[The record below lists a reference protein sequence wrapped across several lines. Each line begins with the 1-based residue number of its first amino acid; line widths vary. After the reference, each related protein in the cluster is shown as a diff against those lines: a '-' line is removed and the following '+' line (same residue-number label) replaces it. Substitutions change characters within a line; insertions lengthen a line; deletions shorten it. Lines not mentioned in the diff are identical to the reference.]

1 MKKKI
6 LALLWTS
13 MLCFLFSISC
23 FAASKPAIE
32 LTRTELD
39 KNSVGGA
46 SPTVYYCNNSSKTI
60 KYITWYMTPYNAVG
74 DAVRCSIRGYSQ
86 ARGLTTGPIEPY
98 HLDIPSSPNLFNDK
112 SVDQDGPFSYIDD
125 LTFYYINNGVVK
137 SIDNLC
143 DIYIDKYNQPFVR
156 NYNSGTS
163 NYATY
168 LTEDEI
174 KNAAYKF
181 ELSYFDCLW
190 YNSTIRD
197 FRVNKAVV
205 EFMDGT
211 KQTVSSG
218 QLYGE
223 RYHHIL
229 QNKPFVDIVNQYSS
243 VYNYKDYMK
252 YNPDLAAVFNDN
264 QKALFEHF
272 INSGMKE
279 GRQGSSEFN
288 LTVYKANNP
297 DLVALFGDDNVKYYE
312 HYIAGGKAEG
322 RVASSDTSSTS
333 GTVISTLSDEEYSQ
347 LLEKYAP
354 VYNAKEYI
362 RFNLDVAS
370 LGGNQKALLEH
381 FITVGMKEGRQ
392 GSSQF
397 NLAAYKANNPDLV
410 ALFGDDNVKYYEH
423 YMAGGKAEGRVAV

>member
-6 LALLWTS
+6 LALLLTVA
-13 MLCFLFSISC
+13 LCLSLAVPC

-74 DAVRCSIRGYSQ
+74 DAVRCSVRGYSQ

-98 HLDIPSSPNLFNDK
+98 HLDIPSSPKLFNDK
-112 SVDQDGPFSYIDD
+112 SVDQDGPFAYIDD
-125 LTFYYINNGVVK
+125 LTFYYINNGEVK

-174 KNAAYKF
+174 KNAAYKL

-211 KQTVSSG
+211 KQTVSSS

-223 RYHHIL
+223 RYHHTL
-229 QNKPFVDIVNQYSS
+229 KNKPFVDIVNQYSS
-243 VYNYKDYMK
+243 VYNYKDYIK
-252 YNPDLAAVFNDN
+252 YNSDLAAVFGDN

-272 INSGMKE
+272 INNGIKE
-279 GRQGSSEFN
+279 GRQASSE
-288 LTVYKANNP
+288 
-297 DLVALFGDDNVKYYE
+297 
-312 HYIAGGKAEG
+312 
-322 RVASSDTSSTS
+322 
-333 GTVISTLSDEEYSQ
+333 
-347 LLEKYAP
+347 
-354 VYNAKEYI
+354 
-362 RFNLDVAS
+362 
-370 LGGNQKALLEH
+370 
-381 FITVGMKEGRQ
+381 
-392 GSSQF
+392 F

-410 ALFGDDNVKYYEH
+410 ALFGDDNIKYYEH